1 MRKLILALLLAL
13 CCVSTYAA
21 NRGSMRV
28 IANTGISG
36 MGGSLNRIAYRLG
49 LGYAYPVSDVFF
61 VEGDL
66 VYASRG
72 NEDIRMCYVEL
83 PVTGVFKLGGICD
96 VSVGPYAAVLL
107 SGTQT
112 TSSKNHLDAGI
123 QVGAQIHLPSFSLGV
138 TYQKGIFNCIRGTDM
153 KNQGLHFSFGFA
165 LPY

>member
-1 MRKLILALLLAL
+1 MRKIILALIIALAG
-13 CCVSTYAA
+13 VSVYAG
-21 NRGSMRV
+21 NPGSLRV

-36 MGGSLNRIAYRLG
+36 MGGSMNRVSYRLG
-49 LGYAYPVSDVFF
+49 LGYAYPVSDVFA

-72 NEDIRMCYVEL
+72 NDEIRMSYIEL
-83 PVTGVFKLGGICD
+83 PVTGVFKFGVCD

-107 SGTQT
+107 SGTEHVGRK
-112 TSSKNHLDAGI
+112 SNLDAGI
-123 QVGAQIHLPSFSLGV
+123 QVGAWLHLPSFSLGV
-138 TYQKGIFNCIRGTDM
+138 TYQKGIVNCIKGTDM